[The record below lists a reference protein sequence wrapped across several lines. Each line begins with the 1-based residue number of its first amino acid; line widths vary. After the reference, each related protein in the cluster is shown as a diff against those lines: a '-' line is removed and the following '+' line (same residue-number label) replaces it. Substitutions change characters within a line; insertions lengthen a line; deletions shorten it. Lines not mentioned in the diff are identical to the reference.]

1 MAASPRTKPFTFD
14 DAEILRL
21 RNALVAGGF
30 TEQAIVN
37 ACGVRTL
44 AELAS
49 VSPEV
54 ALQRTAQQTPL
65 DVLVRLFVIGVA
77 VPAPA
82 ATKVLGLPFDRLLRG
97 GLLREG
103 KKDVRAAVRMVAFDG
118 VLTAFDREFEG
129 DKVEAPDFV
138 MGPSESARKL
148 ATLMINSPCED
159 ALDLG
164 SGCGL
169 LAFLA
174 ARHSNRVV
182 ATDLNARAAA
192 FASFNAKLN
201 GLPELESFAGDLFAP
216 VAGRTFDLIISNP
229 PFVISP
235 EDRLTYLN
243 GGMKADGFCER
254 LAREA
259 PAYLREGGH
268 LQMLCNW
275 IELDG
280 EEWGDRLEG
289 WFEGSGCDVWVMRTG
304 TTEPEEYARGWM
316 NVGHIGG
323 STDPKR
329 LQAWLDYYEQERIGA
344 IGAGLITMRKRAGNS
359 WFRAFDG
366 PVRVVPPAGEAIV
379 ERMRVLDV
387 IAPKSDEQL
396 LDAVLK
402 VNPDVHL
409 TQDLQ
414 PTTGGWAQVDAHL
427 RLSKGLAYVEAV
439 DIYVGHLVG
448 ACNGS
453 RTVKSAIAHA
463 AEMMDWAPSDIPSES
478 VGILR
483 QLVEEGFLSING

>member
-1 MAASPRTKPFTFD
+1 MATRTQPFQFD
-14 DAEILRL
+14 DGEIARL
-21 RNALVAGGF
+21 RTAFVNAGF
-30 TEQAIVN
+30 TAEAIAN
-37 ACGVRTL
+37 ACGVRSL
-44 AELAS
+44 AELKD
-49 VSPEV
+49 VSSDV

-77 VPAPA
+77 VPAPL
-82 ATKVLGLPFDRLLRG
+82 ATKVLGLPFDRLLKG

-103 KKDVRAAVRMVAFDG
+103 KKDVRAAVKMVAFDG
-118 VLTAFDREFEG
+118 ILTAFDRNFEG

-138 MGPSESARKL
+138 MGPSESAKKL
-148 ATLMINSPCED
+148 ATLMITKPCDD

-174 ARHSNRVV
+174 ARHSKRVV

-201 GLPELESFAGDLFAP
+201 GLDELESLSGDLFAP
-216 VAGRTFDLIISNP
+216 VDGRAFDLIISNP

-275 IELDG
+275 VELAG
-280 EEWGDRLEG
+280 EEWGDRLAT

-304 TTEPEEYARGWM
+304 TTEPEAYARGWM
-316 NVGHIGG
+316 NVGHVDG

-329 LQAWLDYYEQERIGA
+329 LQAWLDYYEQERIVS
-344 IGAGLITMRKRAGNS
+344 IGAGLITMRRRTGNN

-366 PVRVVPPAGEAIV
+366 PVQVFGPAGDAIV
-379 ERMRVLDV
+379 ERMHTLDV
-387 IAPKSDEQL
+387 IAPKTDEQL

-402 VNPDVHL
+402 VNPEARL

-414 PTTGGWAQVDAHL
+414 ATTSGWAQVQAQL
-427 RLSKGLAYVEAV
+427 RLTSGLAYVEAV
-439 DIYVGHLVG
+439 DIYVGQLVG
-448 ACNGS
+448 ACNGA
-453 RTVKSAIAHA
+453 RTVKAAIAHA
-463 AEMMDWAPSDIPSES
+463 AEAMGWGPGDVPAES
-478 VGILR
+478 VPILR